1 MNRVR
6 QAFEATIRRAFHL
19 YWRWARGVTLGVR
32 GLVIDKDQRIFLV
45 THTYAPGWQLPGGG
59 VEPGET
65 MAEALARELVEEGN
79 IEILEP
85 PVLHGL
91 FFNSRVSQRDHVA
104 LFIVRSFRQQRV
116 PVPNREIAAHGF
128 FSLDALPENT
138 TPGDAGGNRHPL
150 RQSVQVPWRRR
161 AALHSGIERLA
172 RPYQG
177 AGEPAAPSSSGL
189 GARSAYLLRADAG

>member
-1 MNRVR
+1 
-6 QAFEATIRRAFHL
+6 
-19 YWRWARGVTLGVR
+19 
-32 GLVIDKDQRIFLV
+32 
-45 THTYAPGWQLPGGG
+45 
-59 VEPGET
+59 
-65 MAEALARELVEEGN
+65 MAEALACELVEEGN

-91 FFNSRVSQRDHVA
+91 FFNGRVSQRDHVA

-116 PVPNREIAAHGF
+116 PVRNREIAAHGF
-128 FSLDALPENT
+128 FLSTLPENT

-172 RPYQG
+172 RTYQG
-177 AGEPAAPSSSGL
+177 AGEPAASLSSGL
-189 GARSAYLLRADAG
+189 GARIS

>member
-1 MNRVR
+1 
-6 QAFEATIRRAFHL
+6 
-19 YWRWARGVTLGVR
+19 
-32 GLVIDKDQRIFLV
+32 
-45 THTYAPGWQLPGGG
+45 
-59 VEPGET
+59 

-128 FSLDALPENT
+128 FLSTLFPRIRLPEHGPASPRSCWAHLLQNG
-138 TPGDAGGNRHPL
+138 GD
-150 RQSVQVPWRRR
+150 
-161 AALHSGIERLA
+161 EK
-172 RPYQG
+172 G
-177 AGEPAAPSSSGL
+177 AGWGMTKQ
-189 GARSAYLLRADAG
+189 G